1 MLKTLLA
8 TSALTAVLA
17 LGAQAQTAPDP
28 SPPAIGADQK
38 APAAQTAPAP
48 EGTETAPIVPK
59 TAEQGTEPA
68 GEMGAAPGNEAAP
81 VAPKTADQGTEPAG
95 AAPGNELAT
104 EPTMQEGW
112 TKVDVATIS
121 TDTLIGADIRSYDN
135 QNIASVQDVLLGPDG
150 KVDNVVARFGGF
162 LGFGETTVLL
172 TTNEI
177 TVVKDADDK
186 LFVLTSLTPE
196 ALKDRP
202 EYKADQG

>member
-1 MLKTLLA
+1 
-8 TSALTAVLA
+8 
-17 LGAQAQTAPDP
+17 
-28 SPPAIGADQK
+28 
-38 APAAQTAPAP
+38 
-48 EGTETAPIVPK
+48 
-59 TAEQGTEPA
+59 
-68 GEMGAAPGNEAAP
+68 
-81 VAPKTADQGTEPAG
+81 
-95 AAPGNELAT
+95 
-104 EPTMQEGW
+104 MQEGW

-135 QNIASVQDVLLGPDG
+135 QNIASVQDVLLAPDG

-186 LFVLTSLTPE
+186 VFVLTSLTPE